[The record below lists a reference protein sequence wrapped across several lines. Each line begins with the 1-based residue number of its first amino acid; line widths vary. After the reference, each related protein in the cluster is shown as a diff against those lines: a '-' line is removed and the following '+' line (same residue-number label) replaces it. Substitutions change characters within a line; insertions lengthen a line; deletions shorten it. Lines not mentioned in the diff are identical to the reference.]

1 MIKNVYWSLCKVLVI
16 PARFSGNLNF
26 LDKFFKNTRMKFKE
40 NPSSGSRVVPC
51 GRTDRP
57 TDVSK
62 LIAFRS
68 FANAPKNLMFGLHM
82 L

>member
-1 MIKNVYWSLCKVLVI
+1 VIKNVYWALCEVPVI
-16 PARFSGNLNF
+16 PDRFSGNLNF
-26 LDKFFKNTRMKFKE
+26 LDKFLKNTRIKFKE

-51 GRTDRP
+51 GRTDRR

-62 LIAFRS
+62 PIAFRS
-68 FANAPKNLMFGLHM
+68 FANAPINLTFGLHT